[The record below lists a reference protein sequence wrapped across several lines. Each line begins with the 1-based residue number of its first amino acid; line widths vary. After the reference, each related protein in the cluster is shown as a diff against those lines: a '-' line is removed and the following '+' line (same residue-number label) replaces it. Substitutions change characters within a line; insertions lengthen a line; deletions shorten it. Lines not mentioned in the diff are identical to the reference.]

1 MKKHF
6 AGKGPMYFNG
16 VQAIIHS
23 LSSIL
28 CVIAKLPT
36 KLLRYSLCYYEFYDS
51 TYMAKIEEL
60 EYEWSEMQHS
70 LLGNPTPTM
79 TTVANHYEFYLLAYM
94 IGIEQFEFEWS
105 EMQHSLLGNL
115 QLTFRSPQSVGGST
129 MVIIRTLQ
137 RCTHLT
143 SRYYRSMTL
152 TTY

>member
-1 MKKHF
+1 MSVDSNKQNWFEDLMKKHF

-70 LLGNPTPTM
+70 LLGN
-79 TTVANHYEFYLLAYM
+79 
-94 IGIEQFEFEWS
+94 
-105 EMQHSLLGNL
+105 L
-115 QLTFRSPQSVGGST
+115 QLAFRSPQSVGGST